1 MIMIIIWNFYMSFK
15 LVQQKFETLKAE
27 GTEKVENEKKRFNE
41 TAQ

>member
-1 MIMIIIWNFYMSFK
+1 MK
-15 LVQQKFETLKAE
+15 LLYERSAKFETLKAE